1 MKCFAFK
8 SETKIG
14 GAIGDMKNVVYK
26 SSVGHSM
33 VISQFNHAI
42 FFSLPAQLYRHNGA
56 FLAAE
61 NTDNADS
68 LMHHFS
74 HRIKN

>member
-1 MKCFAFK
+1 MERFTFK

-14 GAIGDMKNVVYK
+14 GAVGDVKDVIYK

-33 VISQFNHAI
+33 IISQFNHAV
-42 FFSLPAQLYRHNGA
+42 FLRLPAQLYRHNGA
-56 FLAAE
+56 FLAVE

-74 HRIKN
+74 HRIRN